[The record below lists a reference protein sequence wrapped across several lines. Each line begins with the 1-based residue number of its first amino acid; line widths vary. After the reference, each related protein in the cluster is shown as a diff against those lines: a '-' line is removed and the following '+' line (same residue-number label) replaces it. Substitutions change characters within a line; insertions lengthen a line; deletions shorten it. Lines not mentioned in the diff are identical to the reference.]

1 MTIKNVKSSLPL
13 ISKNLEKTN
22 SKREF
27 LIKNNRETVILC
39 SQAIISIHKND
50 LNTAKKKIAKAKSEL
65 TKLKQKTSGSLV
77 RYIITPEQEFVEA
90 ASLLAVIEGKEIPSV
105 KSLNISDESYILGL
119 LDCIGELKRQVIDKI
134 RVGDTKRA
142 TQLFDVME
150 NLYLL
155 LYPFASYDKIVK
167 ETRRKLDVNRMLV
180 EETRSVLTEEIRR
193 QELIKAINKKNNF
206 HKILM
211 RAMGFEPTNS

>member
-50 LNTAKKKIAKAKSEL
+50 LSTAKKKIAKAKSEL
-65 TKLKQKTSGSLV
+65 TKLKQKSTGDLV

-105 KSLNISDESYILGL
+105 KSLKVSDESYILGL
-119 LDCIGELKRQVIDKI
+119 LDCIGEIKRQVIDKI
-134 RVGDTKRA
+134 RVGDSRRA
-142 TQLFDVME
+142 TQLFDIME

-167 ETRRKLDVNRMLV
+167 EARRKLDVNRMLV

-193 QELIKAINKKNNF
+193 QELIKAIKK
-206 HKILM
+206 KK
-211 RAMGFEPTNS
+211 

>member
-65 TKLKQKTSGSLV
+65 TKLKQKTSGNLV
-77 RYIITPEQEFVEA
+77 RYIITPEQELVEA
-90 ASLLAVIEGKEIPSV
+90 VSLLAVIEGKEIPSV
-105 KSLNISDESYILGL
+105 KSLNVSDESYILGL

-134 RVGDTKRA
+134 RVGDSKRA

-193 QELIKAINKKNNF
+193 QELIKAINKK
-206 HKILM
+206 K
-211 RAMGFEPTNS
+211 

>member
-50 LNTAKKKIAKAKSEL
+50 LSTAKKKIAKAKSEL
-65 TKLKQKTSGSLV
+65 TKLKQKSTGDLV

-105 KSLNISDESYILGL
+105 KSLKVSDESYILGL
-119 LDCIGELKRQVIDKI
+119 LDCIGEIKRQVIDKI
-134 RVGDTKRA
+134 RVGDSRRA
-142 TQLFDVME
+142 TQLFDIME

-155 LYPFASYDKIVK
+155 LYPFASYDKIIK
-167 ETRRKLDVNRMLV
+167 EARRKLDVNRMLV

-193 QELIKAINKKNNF
+193 QELIKAIKK
-206 HKILM
+206 KK
-211 RAMGFEPTNS
+211 

>member
-65 TKLKQKTSGSLV
+65 TKLKQKTSGTLV

-90 ASLLAVIEGKEIPSV
+90 VSLLAVIEGKEIPSV
-105 KSLNISDESYILGL
+105 KSLNVSDESYILGL

-134 RVGDTKRA
+134 RVGDSKRA

-193 QELIKAINKKNNF
+193 QELIKAINKK
-206 HKILM
+206 K
-211 RAMGFEPTNS
+211 

>member
-50 LNTAKKKIAKAKSEL
+50 LSTAKKKIAKAKSEL
-65 TKLKQKTSGSLV
+65 TKLKQKSTGDLV

-105 KSLNISDESYILGL
+105 KSLKVSDESYILGL
-119 LDCIGELKRQVIDKI
+119 LDCIGEIKRQVIDKI
-134 RVGDTKRA
+134 RVGDSRRA
-142 TQLFDVME
+142 TQLFDIME

-193 QELIKAINKKNNF
+193 QELIKAIKK
-206 HKILM
+206 KK
-211 RAMGFEPTNS
+211 

>member
-1 MTIKNVKSSLPL
+1 
-13 ISKNLEKTN
+13 
-22 SKREF
+22 

-50 LNTAKKKIAKAKSEL
+50 LSLAKKKILKAKAEL
-65 TKLKQKTSGSLV
+65 IKLKQKTSGALI
-77 RYIITPEQEFVEA
+77 RYIITPEQELVEA
-90 ASLLAVIEGKEIPSV
+90 VSLLAVIEGKEIPSV
-105 KSLNISDESYILGL
+105 KSLKVSDESYILGL
-119 LDCIGELKRQVIDKI
+119 LDCIGELKRQVIDNI
-134 RVGDTKRA
+134 RVGDSNRA
-142 TQLFDVME
+142 SDLFDTME

-193 QELIKAINKKNNF
+193 QELIKAIKK
-206 HKILM
+206 KK
-211 RAMGFEPTNS
+211 

>member
-39 SQAIISIHKND
+39 SQSIISIHKND

-65 TKLKQKTSGSLV
+65 TKLKQKTSGNLV

-90 ASLLAVIEGKEIPSV
+90 VSLLAVIEGKEIPSV
-105 KSLNISDESYILGL
+105 KSLNVSDESYILGL

-134 RVGDTKRA
+134 RVGDSKRA

-193 QELIKAINKKNNF
+193 QELIKAINKK
-206 HKILM
+206 K
-211 RAMGFEPTNS
+211 

>member
-1 MTIKNVKSSLPL
+1 MNHSMTIKNVKSSLPL

-65 TKLKQKTSGSLV
+65 TKLKQKTSGNLV

-105 KSLNISDESYILGL
+105 KSLNVSDESYILGL

-134 RVGDTKRA
+134 RVGDSKRA

-193 QELIKAINKKNNF
+193 QELINAINKK
-206 HKILM
+206 K
-211 RAMGFEPTNS
+211 

>member
-50 LNTAKKKIAKAKSEL
+50 LSTAKKKIAKAKSEL
-65 TKLKQKTSGSLV
+65 TKLKQKSAGDLV

-90 ASLLAVIEGKEIPSV
+90 VSLLAVIEGKDIPSV
-105 KSLNISDESYILGL
+105 KSLKVSDESYILGL
-119 LDCIGELKRQVIDKI
+119 LDCIGEIKRQVIDKI
-134 RVGDTKRA
+134 RVGDSRRA
-142 TQLFDVME
+142 TKLFDIME

-167 ETRRKLDVNRMLV
+167 EARRKLDVNRMLV

-193 QELIKAINKKNNF
+193 QELIKAIKK
-206 HKILM
+206 KK
-211 RAMGFEPTNS
+211 

>member
-50 LNTAKKKIAKAKSEL
+50 LNAAKKKIAKAKSEL
-65 TKLKQKTSGSLV
+65 SKLKQKTGGDLV
-77 RYIITPEQEFVEA
+77 RYIITPEQELVEA
-90 ASLLAVIEGKEIPSV
+90 VSLLAVIEGKEIPSV
-105 KSLNISDESYILGL
+105 KSLKVSDESYILGL

-134 RVGDTKRA
+134 RVGDSKRA
-142 TQLFDVME
+142 THLFDVME

-193 QELIKAINKKNNF
+193 QELIKAINKK
-206 HKILM
+206 K
-211 RAMGFEPTNS
+211 

>member
-50 LNTAKKKIAKAKSEL
+50 LSTAKKKIAKAKSEL
-65 TKLKQKTSGSLV
+65 TKLKQKSTGDLI

-90 ASLLAVIEGKEIPSV
+90 VSLLAVIEGKEIPSV
-105 KSLNISDESYILGL
+105 KSLKVSDESYILGL
-119 LDCIGELKRQVIDKI
+119 LDCIGEIKRQVIDKI
-134 RVGDTKRA
+134 RVGDSRRA
-142 TQLFDVME
+142 TQLFDIME

-167 ETRRKLDVNRMLV
+167 EARRKLDVNRMLV

-193 QELIKAINKKNNF
+193 QELIKAIKK
-206 HKILM
+206 KK
-211 RAMGFEPTNS
+211 

>member
-50 LNTAKKKIAKAKSEL
+50 LNTAKKKIARAKSEL
-65 TKLKQKTSGSLV
+65 TKLKQKTSGNLV

-90 ASLLAVIEGKEIPSV
+90 VSLLAVIEGKEIPSV
-105 KSLNISDESYILGL
+105 KSLNVSDESYILGL

-134 RVGDTKRA
+134 RVGNSNRA

-193 QELIKAINKKNNF
+193 QELIKAINKK
-206 HKILM
+206 K
-211 RAMGFEPTNS
+211 

>member
-65 TKLKQKTSGSLV
+65 TKLKQKTSGDLV

-90 ASLLAVIEGKEIPSV
+90 ASLLAIIECKEIPSV
-105 KSLNISDESYILGL
+105 KSLNVSDESYILGL

-134 RVGDTKRA
+134 RVGDSKRA

-193 QELIKAINKKNNF
+193 QELIKAINKK
-206 HKILM
+206 K
-211 RAMGFEPTNS
+211 

>member
-50 LNTAKKKIAKAKSEL
+50 LNAAKKKIAKAKSEL
-65 TKLKQKTSGSLV
+65 TKLKQKTSGNLV

-105 KSLNISDESYILGL
+105 KSLNVSDESYILGL

-134 RVGDTKRA
+134 RVGDSKRA

-193 QELIKAINKKNNF
+193 QELIKAINKK
-206 HKILM
+206 K
-211 RAMGFEPTNS
+211 

>member
-65 TKLKQKTSGSLV
+65 TKLKQKTSGNLV

-90 ASLLAVIEGKEIPSV
+90 VSLLAVIEGKEIPSV
-105 KSLNISDESYILGL
+105 KSLNVSDESYILGL

-134 RVGDTKRA
+134 RVGDSKRA

-167 ETRRKLDVNRMLV
+167 EKRRKLDVNRMLV

-193 QELIKAINKKNNF
+193 QELIKAINKK
-206 HKILM
+206 K
-211 RAMGFEPTNS
+211 

>member
-65 TKLKQKTSGSLV
+65 TKLKQKSTGDLI

-105 KSLNISDESYILGL
+105 KSLNVSDESYILGL

-134 RVGDTKRA
+134 RVGDSKRA

-193 QELIKAINKKNNF
+193 QELIKAINKK
-206 HKILM
+206 K
-211 RAMGFEPTNS
+211 

>member
-65 TKLKQKTSGSLV
+65 TKLKQKTSGNLV

-90 ASLLAVIEGKEIPSV
+90 ASLLAVIEGKEIQSV
-105 KSLNISDESYILGL
+105 KSLNVSDESYILGL

-134 RVGDTKRA
+134 RVGDSKRA

-193 QELIKAINKKNNF
+193 QELIKAINKK
-206 HKILM
+206 K
-211 RAMGFEPTNS
+211 

>member
-50 LNTAKKKIAKAKSEL
+50 LSTAKKKIAKAKSEL
-65 TKLKQKTSGSLV
+65 TKLKQKSTGDLI

-105 KSLNISDESYILGL
+105 KSLKVSDESYILGL
-119 LDCIGELKRQVIDKI
+119 LDCIGEIKRQVIDKI
-134 RVGDTKRA
+134 RVGDSRRA
-142 TQLFDVME
+142 TKLFDIME

-167 ETRRKLDVNRMLV
+167 EARRKLDVNRMLV

-193 QELIKAINKKNNF
+193 QELIKAIKK
-206 HKILM
+206 KK
-211 RAMGFEPTNS
+211 

>member
-50 LNTAKKKIAKAKSEL
+50 LNLAKKKILKAKAEL
-65 TKLKQKTSGSLV
+65 IKLKQKTSGALI
-77 RYIITPEQEFVEA
+77 RYIITPEQELVEA
-90 ASLLAVIEGKEIPSV
+90 VSLLAVIEGKEIPSV
-105 KSLNISDESYILGL
+105 KSLKVSDESYILGL
-119 LDCIGELKRQVIDKI
+119 LDCIGELKRQVIDNI
-134 RVGDTKRA
+134 RVGDSKRA
-142 TQLFDVME
+142 SDLFDTME

-193 QELIKAINKKNNF
+193 QELIKAIKK
-206 HKILM
+206 KK
-211 RAMGFEPTNS
+211 

>member
-39 SQAIISIHKND
+39 SLAIISIHKND
-50 LNTAKKKIAKAKSEL
+50 LSTAKKKIAKAKSEL
-65 TKLKQKTSGSLV
+65 TKLKQKSAGDLV

-90 ASLLAVIEGKEIPSV
+90 VSLLAVIEGKDIPSV
-105 KSLNISDESYILGL
+105 KSLKVSDESYILGL
-119 LDCIGELKRQVIDKI
+119 LDCIGEIKRQVIDKI
-134 RVGDTKRA
+134 RVGDSRRA
-142 TQLFDVME
+142 TQLFDIME

-155 LYPFASYDKIVK
+155 LYPFASYDKIIK
-167 ETRRKLDVNRMLV
+167 EARRKLDVNRMLV

-193 QELIKAINKKNNF
+193 QEPVSYTHLT
-206 HKILM
+206 L
-211 RAMGFEPTNS
+211 PTSDLV

>member
-1 MTIKNVKSSLPL
+1 MTIKNVKSSLPI

-50 LNTAKKKIAKAKSEL
+50 LSTAKKKIVKAKSEL
-65 TKLKQKTSGSLV
+65 TKLKQKSTGDLI

-105 KSLNISDESYILGL
+105 KSLKVSDESYILGL
-119 LDCIGELKRQVIDKI
+119 LDCIGEIKRQVIDKI
-134 RVGDTKRA
+134 RVGDSRRA
-142 TQLFDVME
+142 TKLFDIME

-167 ETRRKLDVNRMLV
+167 EARRKLDVNRMLV

-193 QELIKAINKKNNF
+193 QELIKAIKK
-206 HKILM
+206 KK
-211 RAMGFEPTNS
+211 

>member
-50 LNTAKKKIAKAKSEL
+50 LNAAKKKIAKAKSEL
-65 TKLKQKTSGSLV
+65 TKLKQKTSGDLV

-105 KSLNISDESYILGL
+105 KSLNVSDESYILGL

-134 RVGDTKRA
+134 RVGDSKRA

-193 QELIKAINKKNNF
+193 QELIKAINKK
-206 HKILM
+206 K
-211 RAMGFEPTNS
+211 

>member
-50 LNTAKKKIAKAKSEL
+50 LSTAKKKIAKAKSEL
-65 TKLKQKTSGSLV
+65 TKLKQKSTGDLI

-105 KSLNISDESYILGL
+105 KSLKVSDESYILGL
-119 LDCIGELKRQVIDKI
+119 LDCIGEIKRQVIDKI
-134 RVGDTKRA
+134 RVGDSRRA
-142 TQLFDVME
+142 TQLFDIME

-167 ETRRKLDVNRMLV
+167 ESRRKLDVNRMLV

-193 QELIKAINKKNNF
+193 QELIKAIKK
-206 HKILM
+206 KK
-211 RAMGFEPTNS
+211 

>member
-65 TKLKQKTSGSLV
+65 TKLKQKTSGNLV

-90 ASLLAVIEGKEIPSV
+90 VSLLAVIEGKEIPSV
-105 KSLNISDESYILGL
+105 KSLNVSDESYILGL

-134 RVGDTKRA
+134 RVGDSKRA

-180 EETRSVLTEEIRR
+180 EETGSVLTEEIRR
-193 QELIKAINKKNNF
+193 QELIKAINKK
-206 HKILM
+206 K
-211 RAMGFEPTNS
+211 

>member
-50 LNTAKKKIAKAKSEL
+50 LSLAKKKILKAKAEL
-65 TKLKQKTSGSLV
+65 IKLRQKTSGALI
-77 RYIITPEQEFVEA
+77 RYIITPEQELVEA
-90 ASLLAVIEGKEIPSV
+90 VSLLAVIEGKEIPSV
-105 KSLNISDESYILGL
+105 KSLKVSDESYILGL
-119 LDCIGELKRQVIDKI
+119 LDCIGELKRQVIDNI
-134 RVGDTKRA
+134 RVGDSKRA
-142 TQLFDVME
+142 SDLFDTME

-167 ETRRKLDVNRMLV
+167 EARRKLDVNRMLV

-193 QELIKAINKKNNF
+193 QELIKAIKK
-206 HKILM
+206 K
-211 RAMGFEPTNS
+211 R

>member
-50 LNTAKKKIAKAKSEL
+50 LGTAKKKIVKAKSEL
-65 TKLKQKTSGSLV
+65 TKLKQKTSGALI
-77 RYIITPEQEFVEA
+77 RYIITPEQELVEA
-90 ASLLAVIEGKEIPSV
+90 VSLLAVIEAKEIPSV
-105 KSLNISDESYILGL
+105 KSLKVSDESYILGL

-134 RVGDTKRA
+134 RVGDSKHA
-142 TQLFDVME
+142 SQLFDTME

-167 ETRRKLDVNRMLV
+167 EARRKLDVNRMLV

-193 QELIKAINKKNNF
+193 QELIKAIKK
-206 HKILM
+206 KK
-211 RAMGFEPTNS
+211 

>member
-50 LNTAKKKIAKAKSEL
+50 LNVAKKKIAKAKSEL
-65 TKLKQKTSGSLV
+65 TKLKQKTSGDLV

-105 KSLNISDESYILGL
+105 KSLNVSDESYILGL
-119 LDCIGELKRQVIDKI
+119 LDCIGELKRQVIDRI
-134 RVGDTKRA
+134 RVGDSKRA

-193 QELIKAINKKNNF
+193 QELIKAINKK
-206 HKILM
+206 K
-211 RAMGFEPTNS
+211 

>member
-65 TKLKQKTSGSLV
+65 TKLKQKTSGNLV

-90 ASLLAVIEGKEIPSV
+90 VSLLAVIEGKEIPSV
-105 KSLNISDESYILGL
+105 KSLNVSDESYILGL

-134 RVGDTKRA
+134 RVGDSKRA

-193 QELIKAINKKNNF
+193 QELIKAINKK
-206 HKILM
+206 K
-211 RAMGFEPTNS
+211 

>member
-1 MTIKNVKSSLPL
+1 MTIKNVKSSLPM

-50 LNTAKKKIAKAKSEL
+50 LNTAKKKIVKAKSEL
-65 TKLKQKTSGSLV
+65 TKLKQKSTGDLI

-105 KSLNISDESYILGL
+105 KSLKVSDESYILGL
-119 LDCIGELKRQVIDKI
+119 LDCIGEIKRQVIDKI
-134 RVGDTKRA
+134 RVGDSRRA
-142 TQLFDVME
+142 TKLFDIME

-167 ETRRKLDVNRMLV
+167 EARRKLDVNRMLV

-193 QELIKAINKKNNF
+193 QELIKAIKK
-206 HKILM
+206 KK
-211 RAMGFEPTNS
+211 